1 MVLVDTSVWIDH
13 FRIGLRPLAELLD
26 HNRVLMHPFVL
37 GEIAFGNLRER
48 RQTLQLMA
56 SLPNASKASDDEVLA
71 FIESNRLMG
80 AGIGFIDAHLL
91 AATAL
96 AADATLWT
104 HDRRLHQ
111 TAETLGL
118 ASTSDA

>member
-1 MVLVDTSVWIDH
+1 MVLVDTSIWIDH

-37 GEIAFGNLRER
+37 GDIACGNLRER
-48 RQTLQLMA
+48 RQTLQLL
-56 SLPNASKASDDEVLA
+56 SNLPGASKASDDEVLA
-71 FIESNRLMG
+71 FIESNRLID

-96 AADATLWT
+96 AADATPWT
-104 HDRRLHQ
+104 NDRRLHQ
-111 TAETLGL
+111 TAKKLGL
-118 ASTSDA
+118 ASTPDA

>member
-13 FRIGLRPLAELLD
+13 FRAGVSALAALLD

-37 GEIAFGNLRER
+37 GEIACGNLGDR
-48 RQTLQLMA
+48 RQTLQLL
-56 SLPNASKASDDEVLA
+56 SGLPGASKASDDEVLA

-96 AADATLWT
+96 ASDATLWT
-104 HDRRLHQ
+104 NDRRLHQ
-111 TAETLGL
+111 TAEKLGL
-118 ASTSDA
+118 ASKSDT

>member
-1 MVLVDTSVWIDH
+1 MVLVDTSIWIDH
-13 FRIGLRPLAELLD
+13 FRIGLRALAELLD

-37 GEIAFGNLRER
+37 GEIACGNLRER
-48 RQTLQLMA
+48 RQTLQLLS
-56 SLPNASKASDDEVLA
+56 SLPGASKASDDEVLA

-96 AADATLWT
+96 AADAILWT
-104 HDRRLHQ
+104 NDRRLHQ
-111 TAETLGL
+111 TAEKLGL
-118 ASTSDA
+118 ASTP

>member
-1 MVLVDTSVWIDH
+1 MVLVDTSIWIDH
-13 FRIGLRPLAELLD
+13 FRMGLRALAELLD

-37 GEIAFGNLRER
+37 GEIACGNLGDR
-48 RQTLQLMA
+48 RQTLQLL
-56 SLPNASKASDDEVLA
+56 SGLPGASKASDDEVLA

-96 AADATLWT
+96 ASDATLWT
-104 HDRRLHQ
+104 NDRRLHQ
-111 TAETLGL
+111 TAEKLGL
-118 ASTSDA
+118 ASQSDT